1 MNFSTALAALV
12 FTFATFHSASAAP
25 AWTYNLKPG
34 GNSCSDG
41 NFASCHS
48 DPVFQPGAP
57 GRGGGANPK
66 KCAYL
71 NLGTQGLPD
80 EGRNGMAAAPQG
92 GPIKK
97 GDGSTWGASSGKP
110 EKYVIPGAQLENATV
125 ERCQKALQQGYGCC
139 ELDNMDGC
147 ENPGQSK
154 IPSCANIVELYK
166 KICALSVAQGGS
178 CVVKNSPKILKQLL
192 SSGARVDYVIAEFG
206 VDQPQAL
213 KEILGSG
220 IPANKVHAIFY
231 TKGKGDSSAACSQA
245 AGLGGMIVNS
255 NKDETVDPAFQKPCG
270 GQ

>member
-1 MNFSTALAALV
+1 M
-12 FTFATFHSASAAP
+12 
-25 AWTYNLKPG
+25 PG
-34 GNSCSDG
+34 GNNCSGG

-48 DPVFQPGAP
+48 DQVFQPGTP
-57 GRGGGANPK
+57 GREGGANPK

-80 EGRNGMAAAPQG
+80 EARNGMAAAPKG
-92 GPIKK
+92 GPIKR

-110 EKYVIPGAQLENATV
+110 ENYVIPGDQLENATV

-147 ENPGQSK
+147 EDPGQSK
-154 IPSCANIVELYK
+154 IPSCGKIVELYN
-166 KICALSVAQGGS
+166 KICALSAAPPYNGS

-213 KEILGSG
+213 KEILASG
-220 IPANKVHAIFY
+220 IPANKVHAVFY
-231 TKGKGDSSAACSQA
+231 TKGKGDAAAACSQA

-255 NKDETVDPAFQKPCG
+255 HKDETVDPAFQKPCG